1 MSSMDK
7 KIEKK
12 RFTFKKV
19 AIVLLSAGL
28 LLFLGYNVLFADF
41 KSTLNVDKDRLSIAT
56 VKEGIFQDY
65 IPRTGNIIPG
75 RTVYLDARKGGYIDE
90 IISESGADVA
100 PGEVLLVLNNSDLE
114 LEVLSRES
122 SLYEQLNIL
131 RNTRLS
137 LKQNNLNL
145 QSQLAEIEYQ
155 LQLLKPQYDRAIRLL
170 KDSVIS
176 QQQWEDIRERYKY
189 NQRRYNLTRASYV
202 QDSTAMGYQ
211 LDQLEDSE
219 KRMLQ
224 SLQQV
229 RQMRDQLTV
238 TAPLGGQLSLLDIE
252 LGQSIVNGER
262 LGQIDILS
270 SYKVRLPIDEL
281 YLPRVAV
288 GQQGSFDYDGQEY
301 RVEID
306 KVFPDIQSGV
316 FEVDMQFTD
325 SVPENI
331 KRGQSVRVRLELGNS
346 EERVLL
352 PVGGFFKDTGGNWVY
367 VLDGDGRAVRRDIS
381 LGRKNPD
388 YYEVLS
394 GLEPG
399 DQVIVSSYDLF
410 GQNEVLNLN

>member
-1 MSSMDK
+1 MDK

>member
-1 MSSMDK
+1 MDK

-155 LQLLKPQYDRAIRLL
+155 LQLLKPQYDRGIRFL